1 LTWKEQREL
10 ESLEVE
16 IAALETRKLSLLDEI
31 NRIGDNY
38 QRLQDYSI
46 QVTALDQ
53 ALEAALERWFELS
66 AKAEG

>member
-1 LTWKEQREL
+1 MEGLNT
-10 ESLEVE
+10 E
-16 IAALETRKLSLLDEI
+16 IATLEARRIRLLDEI
-31 NRIGDNY
+31 NQIGDNY

-53 ALEAALERWFELS
+53 ALEAVLERWFELS

>member
-1 LTWKEQREL
+1 
-10 ESLEVE
+10 
-16 IAALETRKLSLLDEI
+16 LDEI

-53 ALEAALERWFELS
+53 ELEASLARWFELS